1 MGWKS
6 TIDISRRT
14 AIELIQNRLLT
25 ASNDQLSNVVECLGY
40 GDDLNLDFYGHN
52 FSVYDHCENEERS
65 EYERLKRKFGD

>member
-6 TIDISRRT
+6 TVDISRKT

-25 ASNDQLSNVVECLGY
+25 ASNSQLGNAVEYLGY

-52 FSVYDHCENEERS
+52 FMVHDNCEDEERS